1 MRTYLED
8 GQPIL
13 AVKSEL
19 YFGFQI
25 RRVKELQNVQIH
37 FSKYRPANYGTIT
50 GLLMHMMRH
59 IPHSP
64 APQMDYLKDALRDL
78 HFMKKMDKF
87 GTFFLHDLDLQKA
100 FLPDIAQADTDECL
114 LAMSRLTSLKQ
125 IKDKRDMVAMVVENE
140 EPTEQ
145 FPIGNA
151 PTWDEIALTMAHN
164 PKLLMSKWAWD
175 HKWATGSTAGHLFLQ
190 FTTDYFLTLST
201 EVVNDAHLPK
211 PKDLKGAME
220 LWTLPSLMALLKDV
234 SFKPSNHGLL
244 GKVPGRRNPSFK
256 DMVDLFFPGPD
267 VNIRE
272 NSVWRPFLTRGY
284 IREFHQT
291 IHSMT
296 EDDISSLLRALG
308 RIFGRIQCL
317 PNAVTCTQKSCGRL
331 WEQWDG
337 GIRML
342 TNPVFYKIEMVG
354 KAKRKGT
361 ARGKQVKAGKA
372 IIEAR
377 LDEQHRNIPFNEGR
391 LKARQV
397 KKARKRETKR
407 RTGKKN
413 NYRKPPVK
421 KQKTPVPISEES
433 DSQEADRSS
442 DENFPDVPSVRVLR
456 TRVIVSEEEEEE
468 EEEEID
474 ELEAEEMDEVEEE
487 LDHMDVDDEDDYMDL

>member
-64 APQMDYLKDALRDL
+64 APQTDYLKDALRDL

-175 HKWATGSTAGHLFLQ
+175 HKWATGSTAGRLFLQ

-211 PKDLKGAME
+211 P
-220 LWTLPSLMALLKDV
+220 
-234 SFKPSNHGLL
+234 
-244 GKVPGRRNPSFK
+244 
-256 DMVDLFFPGPD
+256 
-267 VNIRE
+267 
-272 NSVWRPFLTRGY
+272 
-284 IREFHQT
+284 
-291 IHSMT
+291 
-296 EDDISSLLRALG
+296 
-308 RIFGRIQCL
+308 
-317 PNAVTCTQKSCGRL
+317 
-331 WEQWDG
+331 
-337 GIRML
+337 
-342 TNPVFYKIEMVG
+342 
-354 KAKRKGT
+354 
-361 ARGKQVKAGKA
+361 
-372 IIEAR
+372 
-377 LDEQHRNIPFNEGR
+377 
-391 LKARQV
+391 
-397 KKARKRETKR
+397 
-407 RTGKKN
+407 
-413 NYRKPPVK
+413 
-421 KQKTPVPISEES
+421 
-433 DSQEADRSS
+433 
-442 DENFPDVPSVRVLR
+442 
-456 TRVIVSEEEEEE
+456 
-468 EEEEID
+468 
-474 ELEAEEMDEVEEE
+474 
-487 LDHMDVDDEDDYMDL
+487 